1 MQVTCLCTISYATTD
16 AVVDLKIFSL
26 ETHLD
31 FKMLLFLGGEGM
43 LSKVK
48 EQQTWLDFYQY
59 KLEKGHMNM
68 DELEGLKEY
77 IDQKRYLLFTP
88 KFDSPRKMVISKQS
102 TSKKRIVY
110 TYSKEENYILKLLTY
125 LLQRKYDNLF
135 SKHLYSFR
143 PSKGAKEAIYYLT
156 SQKNIENKWVY
167 KVDISDYFNSIP
179 VNQFLENLRKVLI
192 DEKDLYAFL
201 EGLLLNPY
209 VYEKGNLIKENKGI
223 MAGTPISTFFAN
235 IYLNDLDHAYDNKIY
250 ARYSDDIIVFANS
263 KEELE
268 TEISYIKQKL
278 MEHGL
283 TINPNKE
290 EISEPYQPWVYLGV
304 SFHDG
309 VIDVAP
315 ASLIKLKAKM
325 KRKARALVRWKNKK
339 RVDGSKA
346 AKAFIRVF
354 NQKLFE
360 NPNEHELTW
369 IRWYFPLINTDA
381 SLKVIDQYAQQCIR
395 YVATQTY
402 RKSSYNFRYEDMKQ
416 LGYKS
421 LVNAYYK
428 EQESQ

>member
-1 MQVTCLCTISYATTD
+1 
-16 AVVDLKIFSL
+16 
-26 ETHLD
+26 
-31 FKMLLFLGGEGM
+31 
-43 LSKVK
+43 
-48 EQQTWLDFYQY
+48 
-59 KLEKGHMNM
+59 
-68 DELEGLKEY
+68 
-77 IDQKRYLLFTP
+77 
-88 KFDSPRKMVISKQS
+88 
-102 TSKKRIVY
+102 
-110 TYSKEENYILKLLTY
+110 
-125 LLQRKYDNLF
+125 
-135 SKHLYSFR
+135 
-143 PSKGAKEAIYYLT
+143 
-156 SQKNIENKWVY
+156 
-167 KVDISDYFNSIP
+167 
-179 VNQFLENLRKVLI
+179 
-192 DEKDLYAFL
+192 
-201 EGLLLNPY
+201 
-209 VYEKGNLIKENKGI
+209 
-223 MAGTPISTFFAN
+223 
-235 IYLNDLDHAYDNKIY
+235 
-250 ARYSDDIIVFANS
+250 
-263 KEELE
+263 
-268 TEISYIKQKL
+268 

-304 SFHDG
+304 SFQDG

-369 IRWYFPLINTDA
+369 IRWYFPLINTDR
-381 SLKVIDQYAQQCIR
+381 SLKMIDQYAQQCIR
-395 YVATQTY
+395 YVATETF

>member
-31 FKMLLFLGGEGM
+31 FKMLLFLGGESM

-48 EQQTWLDFYQY
+48 DHQTWLDFYQY
-59 KLEKGHMNM
+59 KLEKGHMNI
-68 DELEGLKEY
+68 DELADLKEY
-77 IDQKRYLLFTP
+77 IDKKSYLLFIP

-110 TYSKEENYILKLLTY
+110 TYSKEENFVLKLLTY
-125 LLQRKYDNLF
+125 LLQRKYDELF

-156 SQKNIENKWVY
+156 SQKNIESKWVY

-179 VNQFLENLRKVLI
+179 VYQFLESLRKVLI
-192 DEKDLYAFL
+192 DEKELYEFFKS
-201 EGLLLNPY
+201 LLLNPY

-235 IYLNDLDHAYDNKIY
+235 IYLNDLDHCYDSKIY
-250 ARYSDDIIVFANS
+250 ARYSDDIILFCDT
-263 KEELE
+263 KEQLDLE
-268 TEISYIKQKL
+268 ITTLKNKL
-278 MEHGL
+278 NQYGL
-283 TINPNKE
+283 KINPNKE
-290 EISEPYQPWVYLGV
+290 QITPPNEAWVYLGV
-304 SFHDG
+304 SYQNG
-309 VIDVAP
+309 IIDVAP
-315 ASLIKLKAKM
+315 ASIVKLKAKM
-325 KRKARALVRWKNKK
+325 KRKARALVRWENKK
-339 RVDGSKA
+339 GVDGQKG

-354 NQKLFE
+354 NQKLLE
-360 NPNEHELTW
+360 NPKENELTW
-369 IRWYFPLINTDA
+369 IRWYFPLINTDR
-381 SLKVIDQYAQQCIR
+381 SLRVIDQYAQQCVR

-402 RKSSYNFRYEDMKQ
+402 KKSSYNFKYEDMKQ

-428 EQESQ
+428 EKE